1 VHDDVRIPDRAS
13 TLSAIQSFAFHSRLG
28 VESRLPEMASRI
40 LTLNND
46 LKVRPALH
54 SAEKTSA
61 DKKV

>member
-1 VHDDVRIPDRAS
+1 MHDDVRIPGRTGA
-13 TLSAIQSFAFHSRLG
+13 LSAIQSFAFHSHLG
-28 VESRLPEMASRI
+28 VESRLPEMARRT

-61 DKKV
+61 E